1 MSYLLETRNPQ
12 MQEVLQIAKKVAPTS
27 STVLL
32 LGESGTGKEVIARY
46 IHHLSGRKGAFIAV
60 NCAALPEELIEA
72 ELFGF
77 EKGAFTGA
85 IKAKPGKF
93 ELANE
98 GTLFLDEIGDL
109 PLKLQAKL
117 LRAIQDKEIVRLGG
131 EKSIKVNTRLIS
143 ATNQNLEA
151 LVKEGKFRED
161 LFFRLNVI
169 PLVLP
174 PLRER
179 LEDIPILADFLL
191 KKICERE
198 GKPLIKLSPEVLKA
212 FMMYSWPG
220 NIREFENVL
229 ERMVILSDTDVL
241 TIEYLPYNLKEKL
254 LLHVK
259 DEEKELKE
267 TQERD
272 DLIDE
277 RRYFH
282 AKWLNLPDLE
292 QEEINLSELLK
303 NIEIFYLKRA
313 LDLSG
318 GVKSKA
324 AKLLGLNRTTLIEKL
339 KKYNLA

>member
-1 MSYLLETRNPQ
+1 
-12 MQEVLQIAKKVAPTS
+12 
-27 STVLL
+27 
-32 LGESGTGKEVIARY
+32 
-46 IHHLSGRKGAFIAV
+46 
-60 NCAALPEELIEA
+60 
-72 ELFGF
+72 
-77 EKGAFTGA
+77 

-117 LRAIQDKEIVRLGG
+117 LRAIQEKEIERLGG

-161 LFFRLNVI
+161 LYFRLNVI
-169 PLVLP
+169 PLLLP

-179 LEDIPILADFLL
+179 LEDIPLLADFLL

-198 GKPLIKLSPEVLKA
+198 RKPLMKLSEDVLKA
-212 FMMYSWPG
+212 FMIYSWPG

-229 ERMVILSDTDVL
+229 ERMVILSDTEVL
-241 TIEYLPYNLKEKL
+241 TLESLPYNIKEKL
-254 LLHVK
+254 LFSF
-259 DEEKELKE
+259 DEEKEQQEKVE
-267 TQERD
+267 TKN
-272 DLIDE
+272 LVDE
-277 RRYFH
+277 REYFH

-292 QEEINLSELLK
+292 KEEINLSDLLK
-303 NIEIFYLKRA
+303 NIEIYYLKRA
-313 LDLSG
+313 LELSG

>member
-1 MSYLLETRNPQ
+1 
-12 MQEVLQIAKKVAPTS
+12 MQEVLQVAKKVAS
-27 STVLL
+27 SLSTILI

-46 IHHLSGRKGAFIAV
+46 IHYLSGRKGPFIAV

-117 LRAIQDKEIVRLGG
+117 LRAIQEKEIERLGG

-161 LFFRLNVI
+161 LYFRLNVI
-169 PLVLP
+169 PLLLP

-179 LEDIPILADFLL
+179 LEDIPLLADFLL

-198 GKPLIKLSPEVLKA
+198 RKPLMKLSEDVLKA

-229 ERMVILSDTDVL
+229 ERMVILSDTEVL
-241 TIEYLPYNLKEKL
+241 TLESLPYNIKEKL
-254 LLHVK
+254 LFSF
-259 DEEKELKE
+259 DEEKEQQEKVE
-267 TQERD
+267 TKN
-272 DLIDE
+272 LVDE
-277 RRYFH
+277 REYFH

-292 QEEINLSELLK
+292 KEEINLSDLLK
-303 NIEIFYLKRA
+303 NIEIYYLKRA
-313 LDLSG
+313 LELSG